1 MKGMSAVS
9 TLSSSG
15 AVVAHVEVCRDVALD
30 LGVAAAERGEHRQG
44 EQFAGLQRLQ
54 ECPNSDYLQVWID
67 VLLEGTPRRRARP
80 RRTTFARLASIRP
93 FLAETAFH

>member
-54 ECPNSDYLQVWID
+54 ECQ
-67 VLLEGTPRRRARP
+67 
-80 RRTTFARLASIRP
+80 
-93 FLAETAFH
+93 